1 MTVED
6 AVMQLN
12 LLGDELLVFTDA
24 TQRPDLGSLP
34 PQGRQ
39 LRAHRDRGPG
49 LRREPGRPLIAN
61 GSAP

>member
-24 TQRPDLGSLP
+24 GKRLHLRSLSA
-34 PQGRQ
+34 QGRQ
-39 LRAHRDRGPG
+39 LRAHRDRERAASGGSPG
-49 LRREPGRPLIAN
+49 GR
-61 GSAP
+61 

>member
-24 TQRPDLGSLP
+24 SDAVHLRPVP
-34 PQGRQ
+34 AQGRQ
-39 LRAHRDRGPG
+39 LRPHRDGQRWGERRG
-49 LRREPGRPLIAN
+49 RDAGR
-61 GSAP
+61 